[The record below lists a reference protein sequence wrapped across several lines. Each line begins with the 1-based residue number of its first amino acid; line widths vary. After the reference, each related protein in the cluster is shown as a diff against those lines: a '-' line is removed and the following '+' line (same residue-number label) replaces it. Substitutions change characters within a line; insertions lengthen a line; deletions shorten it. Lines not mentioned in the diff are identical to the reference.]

1 MNIQQSI
8 NQAITATAFLA
19 SQSPAYKEHRQKA
32 ALERQQRYTQDLA
45 GKLGSR
51 ASELEADLIA
61 NYETYDEDTRQGT
74 AQQIQTL
81 RNKADEQWNKVL
93 DIQGQ
98 RAALGEA
105 TQYVEELEQLGF
117 GSSDARL
124 QKARA
129 QAEIAAKTKKK
140 ARRKGGAKQ
149 YGKTTFND

>member
-1 MNIQQSI
+1 MNIQQSL
-8 NQAITATAFLA
+8 NQAVAATAFLV

-32 ALERQQRYTQDLA
+32 ALERQQKYTQDLA

-51 ASELEADLIA
+51 ASELETDLIA

-74 AQQIQTL
+74 AQQIQML

-105 TQYVEELEQLGF
+105 TQYIEELEYLGF

-129 QAEIAAKTKKK
+129 QAEMAAKTKKK
-140 ARRKGGAKQ
+140 ARRKGGR
-149 YGKTTFND
+149 

>member
-32 ALERQQRYTQDLA
+32 ALERQQKYTQDLA

-74 AQQIQTL
+74 AQQIETL

-105 TQYVEELEQLGF
+105 TQYVEELEQIGF
-117 GSSDARL
+117 GSSDKRL
-124 QKARA
+124 QKAQA
-129 QAEIAAKTKKK
+129 QAQMAAQSK
-140 ARRKGGAKQ
+140 ARAKGGK
-149 YGKTTFND
+149 

>member
-1 MNIQQSI
+1 MNIQQSL
-8 NQAITATAFLA
+8 NQAVAATAFLA
-19 SQSPAYKEHRQKA
+19 SQSPAYKENRQKA
-32 ALERQQRYTQDLA
+32 ALERQQKYTQDLA

-51 ASELEADLIA
+51 ASELESDLIA

-81 RNKADEQWNKVL
+81 RNKADEQWNKVF

-129 QAEIAAKTKKK
+129 QAEMAAKTKKK
-140 ARRKGGAKQ
+140 ARRKGGVKQ

>member
-1 MNIQQSI
+1 MNIQQSL
-8 NQAITATAFLA
+8 NQAVAATAFVV
-19 SQSPAYKEHRQKA
+19 SQSPAYKEHQQKA
-32 ALERQQRYTQDLA
+32 ALERQQKYTQDLA

-105 TQYVEELEQLGF
+105 REYIEELEYLGF
-117 GSSDARL
+117 GSSDERL

-129 QAEIAAKTKKK
+129 QAEMAAKTKKK
-140 ARRKGGAKQ
+140 ARRKGGR
-149 YGKTTFND
+149 

>member
-1 MNIQQSI
+1 MNIQQSF
-8 NQAITATAFLA
+8 NQAVAATAFLA
-19 SQSPAYKEHRQKA
+19 SQSPAYKEHGQKA
-32 ALERQQRYTQDLA
+32 ALERQQKYTQDLA

-51 ASELEADLIA
+51 ASELESDLIA

-124 QKARA
+124 QKARV
-129 QAEIAAKTKKK
+129 QAEMAAKTKKK
-140 ARRKGGAKQ
+140 ARRKGGVK
-149 YGKTTFND
+149 

>member
-1 MNIQQSI
+1 MNIQQSF
-8 NQAITATAFLA
+8 NQAVAATAFLA
-19 SQSPAYKEHRQKA
+19 SQSPAYKEYRQKA
-32 ALERQQRYTQDLA
+32 ALERQQKYTQDLA

-74 AQQIQTL
+74 AQQIETL

-105 TQYVEELEQLGF
+105 TQYIEELEQIGF
-117 GSSDARL
+117 GSSDKRL
-124 QKARA
+124 QKAQA
-129 QAEIAAKTKKK
+129 QAQMAAQNK
-140 ARRKGGAKQ
+140 ARAKGGK
-149 YGKTTFND
+149 

>member
-1 MNIQQSI
+1 MNIQQSL
-8 NQAITATAFLA
+8 NQAVAATAFLA
-19 SQSPAYKEHRQKA
+19 SQSPAYKEYRQKA
-32 ALERQQRYTQDLA
+32 ALERQQKYTQDLA

-51 ASELEADLIA
+51 ASELETDLIA

-74 AQQIQTL
+74 AQQIETL
-81 RNKADEQWNKVL
+81 RKKADEQWDKVL

-129 QAEIAAKTKKK
+129 QAEMAAKTKKK
-140 ARRKGGAKQ
+140 ARRKGGK
-149 YGKTTFND
+149 

>member
-1 MNIQQSI
+1 MNIQQSL
-8 NQAITATAFLA
+8 NQAVAATAFLV
-19 SQSPAYKEHRQKA
+19 SQSPTYKEHRQKA
-32 ALERQQRYTQDLA
+32 ALERQQKYTQDLA

-51 ASELEADLIA
+51 ASELETDLIA

-98 RAALGEA
+98 RAALGET
-105 TQYVEELEQLGF
+105 TQYIEELEQLGF

-129 QAEIAAKTKKK
+129 QAEMAAKTKKK
-140 ARRKGGAKQ
+140 ARRKGGR
-149 YGKTTFND
+149 

>member
-8 NQAITATAFLA
+8 NQAVAATAFLV

-32 ALERQQRYTQDLA
+32 ALERQQKYTQDLA

-105 TQYVEELEQLGF
+105 TQYVEELEQIGF
-117 GSSDARL
+117 GSSDKRL
-124 QKARA
+124 QKAQA
-129 QAEIAAKTKKK
+129 QAQMAAKSK
-140 ARRKGGAKQ
+140 ARAKGGK
-149 YGKTTFND
+149 